1 MLHAMTIEVKIL
13 NSIRPIF
20 GQHKAIQYRIELSID
35 GDASDEDDVQLLA
48 IVFMRSCTT
57 NTSVFNMQMSY
68 VYCLVSSL

>member
-48 IVFMRSCTT
+48 IVFMRSFS
-57 NTSVFNMQMSY
+57 NNSVFNMQMSY